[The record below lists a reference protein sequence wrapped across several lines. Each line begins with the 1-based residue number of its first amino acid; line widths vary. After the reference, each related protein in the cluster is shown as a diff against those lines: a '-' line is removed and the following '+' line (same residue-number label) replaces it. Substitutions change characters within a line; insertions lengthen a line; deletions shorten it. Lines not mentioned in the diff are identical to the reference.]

1 MKRNKKSTEEQCCS
15 ASSTSRKDVLDTRV
29 SDLHVEQEDLLL
41 VGLRGRKLIA
51 LLVCVG
57 LMWLIAIVNL
67 VIIISV
73 TVLNKFS
80 LKCNILLVMF
90 LKIGNQGMDG
100 VQFGRTVDG
109 KPVVQFAASE
119 TYFQHMVSKTGT
131 VGGYRDTDLN
141 VDAARIVIRTN
152 NSTTLPPVGLII
164 DENRIRMQNVN
175 TFIVRE
181 RNTLSKTFDASQ
193 PILHLQKNIKKIST
207 KLIKTKKIRAPLD
220 NNLTLDVENLS
231 FRGNE
236 GTLLSSRAMNIRSTQ
251 SITLKTGDRGVMNLT
266 ADQGLFLTSAQ
277 RLPLSDSPSFRAN
290 VLGRRLCSCAGTG
303 RLFTVAGNM
312 PCASSLQS
320 CI

>member
-1 MKRNKKSTEEQCCS
+1 MKRNKKTTEEQCCS
-15 ASSTSRKDVLDTRV
+15 TSSTSRKDVLDTRV

-67 VIIISV
+67 V
-73 TVLNKFS
+73 
-80 LKCNILLVMF
+80 CNILLVMF

-141 VDAARIVIRTN
+141 ADAARIVIRTN
-152 NSTTLPPVGLII
+152 NSTTLPVGLII

-181 RNTLSKTFDASQ
+181 RNTLNKTFDASQ

-220 NNLTLDVENLS
+220 NALTLDVENLS

-266 ADQGLFLTSAQ
+266 AGQGLFLTSAQ

>member
-1 MKRNKKSTEEQCCS
+1 MKRNKKTTEEQCCS
-15 ASSTSRKDVLDTRV
+15 TSSTSRKDVLDTRV

-67 VIIISV
+67 V
-73 TVLNKFS
+73 
-80 LKCNILLVMF
+80 CNILLVMF

-141 VDAARIVIRTN
+141 ADAARIVIRTN
-152 NSTTLPPVGLII
+152 NSTTLPVGLII

-220 NNLTLDVENLS
+220 NALTLDVENLS

-266 ADQGLFLTSAQ
+266 AGQGLFLTSAQ

>member
-1 MKRNKKSTEEQCCS
+1 LDIQKIKMRRNKKNTEEQHCS
-15 ASSTSRKDVLDTRV
+15 PSSTSRKDVLDTRV
-29 SDLHVEQEDLLL
+29 TDLHLEQEDLLL
-41 VGLRGRKLIA
+41 VGLRGRKLVA

-67 VIIISV
+67 V
-73 TVLNKFS
+73 
-80 LKCNILLVMF
+80 CNILLVMF

-141 VDAARIVIRTN
+141 ADASRIVIRTN
-152 NSTTLPPVGLII
+152 NSTTMPAGLIL

-193 PILHLQKNIKKIST
+193 PFLHLQKNIKKIST
-207 KLIKTKKIRAPLD
+207 TLIKTKKIRAPLD
-220 NNLTLDVENLS
+220 NALTLDVENLS

-236 GTLLSSRAMNIRSTQ
+236 GTLLSSRAMNVRSTQ
-251 SITLKTGDRGVMNLT
+251 SIILKTGDRGVMNLT
-266 ADQGLFLTSAQ
+266 AGQGLFLTSAQ

-290 VLGRRLCSCAGTG
+290 VLGRRLCSCASTG

-312 PCASSLQS
+312 PCASNLQS